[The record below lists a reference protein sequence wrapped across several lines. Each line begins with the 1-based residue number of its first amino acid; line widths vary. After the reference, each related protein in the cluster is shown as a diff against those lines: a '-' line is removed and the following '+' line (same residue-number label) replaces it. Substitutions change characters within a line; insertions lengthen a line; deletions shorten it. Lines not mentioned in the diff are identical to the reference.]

1 MKERSTA
8 IYIGFIM
15 VLSCLPYLNTL
26 NGSFLLDEMFNIVKN
41 PYIRSLDINFLKE
54 SFFNSEVYGT
64 VFKGEIYRP
73 LYIIFYAVE
82 YKLWGLN
89 VVGYHTV
96 SLLLNA
102 INSVAVYFL
111 LNLMLNKKNVSF
123 LGAILF
129 ALLPVH
135 TENVSGIKEQT
146 SLLSAFFF
154 FLTITCYLKY
164 RKSDSNRY
172 LAASL
177 ILFAPSL
184 LSRETAA
191 ALPLIIALIDILL
204 FADLKISRVKRYLP
218 WALFF
223 TELFAFLWLRTS
235 VLGQVAQQ
243 NYYLGDSLKATMFT
257 MLRGFA
263 YYIKLLLFP
272 INLCGDYGSYP
283 ISYILDAKVAAS
295 AILLISILAAGLL
308 LLRKRP
314 LIAFGVLFFYVML
327 LPVSN
332 IIPTVNIIAERFL
345 YTPSFGLILVVT
357 VLVRDSKNISKSIL
371 YPFLATAIILFSII
385 TFNRNVV
392 WSGQYAFWYDVIKKM
407 PGSSGAHYQL
417 ALNMTDAQKRIEE
430 LKTALSLK
438 PDEKWAVLIISAL
451 ASTYAGTG
459 DYVSASEHYNY
470 LLKYKPDDR
479 ATLNNLG
486 IAYYEKGDYQKAK
499 EIFEGLHRHGDQ
511 SPKLLVNLGAVYDE
525 LKEYQKATS
534 ILNQAISMAPDYLD
548 AYLSLGIMYNN
559 MNRHKEAIAIYKK
572 ILDKDPEKAHLGA
585 GETYFKMRDYISATT
600 EFEKVV
606 SINPK
611 NLDAYYNLAYIYAL
625 RKDFQASL
633 DWMAMAVGAG
643 FKDFKLIEDDKAFG
657 PVIRSER
664 FNKLKISHIAK

>member
-8 IYIGFIM
+8 IYIGFIL

-73 LYIIFYAVE
+73 LYIIFYAIE

-154 FLTITCYLKY
+154 FLTLTCYLKY
-164 RKSDSNRY
+164 RKGDSNRY

-177 ILFAPSL
+177 IIFAPSL

-191 ALPLIIALIDILL
+191 VLPLIIALIDILL
-204 FADLKISRVKRYLP
+204 FADIKISRVKRYLP

-243 NYYLGDSLKATMFT
+243 NYYLGNSLKATIFT

-295 AILLISILAAGLL
+295 AILLISILAVGLL
-308 LLRKRP
+308 LIRKRP
-314 LIAFGVLFFYVML
+314 LIAFGALFFYIML

-332 IIPTVNIIAERFL
+332 IVPTVNIIAERFL
-345 YTPSFGLILVVT
+345 YMPSFGLILIVT
-357 VLVRDSKNISKSIL
+357 VIIRDSKNISKSTWCL
-371 YPFLATAIILFSII
+371 FLTAIIILFSII
-385 TFNRNVV
+385 TFKRNFVWRGQHVFWSDVV
-392 WSGQYAFWYDVIKKM
+392 KKM
-407 PGSSGAHYQL
+407 PGNSGAHYQL
-417 ALNMTDAQKRIEE
+417 ALNISDPQKRIEE
-430 LKTALSLK
+430 LKLALSLK
-438 PDEKWAVLIISAL
+438 PADKWAVLIISEL
-451 ASTYAGTG
+451 ASAYAETG
-459 DYVSASEHYNY
+459 NNDSAIGYYNY
-470 LLKYKPDDR
+470 LLKYKPGDKV
-479 ATLNNLG
+479 ALNNLG

-499 EIFEGLHRHGDQ
+499 EIFEGLLRHGDQ
-511 SPKLLVNLGAVYDE
+511 GPKLLVNLGAVYDE

-534 ILNQAISMAPDYLD
+534 ILNQAISIAPDYLD
-548 AYLSLGIMYNN
+548 AYLSLGIMYNH

-625 RKDFQASL
+625 K
-633 DWMAMAVGAG
+633 
-643 FKDFKLIEDDKAFG
+643 KDFKSSMDWL
-657 PVIRSER
+657 ER
-664 FNKLKISHIAK
+664 AVDSGFRDFESLKREKIFVPIVQQEKFKTLENKR